1 MSKTG
6 ARVLVIEDDA
16 DIGLF
21 LATNIE
27 AAGFAV
33 EIAACGRDGLDR
45 AAADPPALVILDL
58 GLPDIDGIDVI
69 RRLRE
74 WNAVPIVILS
84 ARADERQKVRALD
97 LGADD
102 YLTKPFGVAE
112 LMARV
117 RATLR
122 RVGSS
127 EPVMESGGLR
137 IDLDRRH
144 VRRNGEEVH
153 LTPTEFKLLARLM
166 QNRGRVV
173 THRQLLADV
182 WGAEF
187 VEHTHYLRI
196 YMAQLRAKIEADPA
210 DPRFLLTETGVGYR
224 FAED

>member
-21 LATNIE
+21 LATNIDT
-27 AAGFAV
+27 AGFAV

-137 IDLDRRH
+137 IDPDRRH

>member
-1 MSKTG
+1 VND
-6 ARVLVIEDDA
+6 RVLVIEDDA

-21 LATNIE
+21 LATNLE
-27 AAGFAV
+27 AAGFTV

-74 WNAVPIVILS
+74 WSAVPIVILS

-122 RVGSS
+122 RVGAS

-144 VRRNGEEVH
+144 VRREGEEVH

-182 WGAEF
+182 WGADF

>member
-6 ARVLVIEDDA
+6 ARVLVSEDDA